1 MKIGSIYFR
10 KEVKSVLTTLS
21 PLSLISLLFITDAL
35 FYENNLS
42 IKHDIVDTLW
52 IHMYRRVVFNNNA
65 IGIKFIICYNKFTYI
80 LNLRVWYTWF
90 MCDHEYFIVRIYIYL
105 SGTVILVVI
114 MGVKLTI
121 VIFWL
126 SDSYFYQVLWF
137 YIYI

>member
-52 IHMYRRVVFNNNA
+52 IHMYRRMVFNNNA

-80 LNLRVWYTWF
+80 LNLRV
-90 MCDHEYFIVRIYIYL
+90 
-105 SGTVILVVI
+105 
-114 MGVKLTI
+114 
-121 VIFWL
+121 
-126 SDSYFYQVLWF
+126 
-137 YIYI
+137 